1 MAVNQENPTTV
12 DGVRAIE
19 MRYRAVWSAVEKIPV
34 FYQSSI
40 RLNSPD
46 MGVLLPE
53 RFMPVIESDD
63 RCVSV
68 FKLAL
73 LQTLKTSDKLAER
86 DVDFDWISVFIPIR
100 LLNKK
105 DCSRLIR
112 EFTGKMGALPGKIC
126 FEVPSYIM
134 DESGS
139 TCLDSLK
146 QLRKAGYHTMLTG
159 VDGENISLFKLADVG
174 AEYVM
179 LNENL
184 SRRVGIDDRSDDC
197 IRSLLSVIGELGS
210 EAIAAGISTEAA
222 ADSIYELGC
231 SYFTADENSADF
243 SGKFMADRFIRRR
256 GTEA

>member
-1 MAVNQENPTTV
+1 MNSYQENAAATV

-19 MRYRAVWSAVEKIPV
+19 LRYRSVWSASEKLPI

-53 RFMPVIESDD
+53 RFMPVLESDD
-63 RCVSV
+63 KCVSV

-73 LQTLKTSDKLAER
+73 LQSLKTADKLVER
-86 DVDFDWISVFIPIR
+86 EIDFDWISVFVPIR

-105 DCSRLIR
+105 DCVRTIR
-112 EFTGKMGALPGKIC
+112 EFVGKMGGIPRKIC
-126 FEVPSYIM
+126 FELPAGIM
-134 DESGS
+134 EESGGV
-139 TCLDSLK
+139 CFDSLK

-159 VDGENISLFKLADVG
+159 VDGENVPLFKLSEIE

-179 LNENL
+179 LNDNFV
-184 SRRVGIDDRSDDC
+184 RRLGKNDRSDDC
-197 IRSLLSVIGELGS
+197 IRSLISVIGDMGS
-210 EAIAAGISTEAA
+210 EPIATGISTSEA
-222 ADSIYELGC
+222 ADSLYELGC

-243 SGKFMADRFIRRR
+243 SGKFMSDRFIRKK
-256 GTEA
+256 E